1 MSKKAYSEQER
12 KQVGQDLLS
21 VGLEMLSQ
29 RGLKGTKLQDIL
41 QAVGISKPFFYGNY
55 YASLAELVLHIID
68 YEISLLLETVRD
80 DIAKRDAPVED
91 RINHFLKM
99 MIDSRQHHFFVM
111 TQEEE
116 VLVSKHLTPEELE
129 AFQKGQAACYGELL
143 SLWHIPE
150 EKCTPKELGNLI
162 LSVVLIYNSAARS
175 LPFFLPGGIR
185 TDGSGPEPPPFPDI
199 WPRWRTAVTS
209 GSASYEPMRCF
220 LYGQACFS

>member
-129 AFQKGQAACYGELL
+129 AFQKDRRLL
-143 SLWHIPE
+143 RRASLPLAHTGR
-150 EKCTPKELGNLI
+150 KCTPKELGNLI

-175 LPFFLPGGIR
+175 LPFFFPEELER
-185 TDGSGPEPPPFPDI
+185 TARAQATALSRYL
-199 WPRWRTAVTS
+199 PRWRTAVTS